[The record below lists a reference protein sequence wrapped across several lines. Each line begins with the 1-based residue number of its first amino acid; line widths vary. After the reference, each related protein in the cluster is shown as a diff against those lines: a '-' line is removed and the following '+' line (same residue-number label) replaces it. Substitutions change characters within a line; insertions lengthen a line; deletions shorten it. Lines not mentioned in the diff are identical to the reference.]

1 MKIVVDAATDKVVGI
16 HVVTDNAGELMQG
29 FACAIKC
36 GVTKAQMDLTVG
48 IHPTAA
54 EELVTMRS
62 AKYEVTKEGIN
73 KL

>member
-1 MKIVVDAATDKVVGI
+1 MKIVVDAGTDKVVGI
-16 HVVTDNAGELMQG
+16 HAVTDNAGELMQG
-29 FACAIKC
+29 FGVAIKC

-62 AKYEVTKEGIN
+62 AKYEATKDGIT